1 MSASGAMSVAT
12 TNTTLLLGNSS
23 GSGRVL
29 RVVSLRACNTVYT
42 NTDITV
48 TFLPASD
55 TGIGTGYCLAHRAKV
70 VANSYVNIID
80 LQSSIYMQ
88 ENTSI
93 AIKANNSNYL
103 DIVYSYEDVV

>member
-1 MSASGAMSVAT
+1 MSASGAMSAVT
-12 TNTTLLLGNSS
+12 TSTTLLLGNPS

-29 RVVSLRACNTVYT
+29 HVVALRACNIAYT
-42 NTDITV
+42 STEITV
-48 TFLPASD
+48 TFLPASG
-55 TGIGTGYCLAHRAKV
+55 TGIGTGYCIAHRAKV
-70 VANSYVNIID
+70 IGNGYVDIID

-93 AIKANNSNYL
+93 AIQVRDSDYL

>member
-1 MSASGAMSVAT
+1 MSASGAISVAT
-12 TNTTLLLGNSS
+12 VNTTFLLGNSS

-29 RVVSLRACNTVYT
+29 RVVALRACNTVYT
-42 NTDITV
+42 NTDVTV

-70 VANSYVNIID
+70 VANDYIDIID
-80 LQSSIYMQ
+80 LQHPLYMQ

-93 AIKANNSNYL
+93 AVKAGNSAYL

>member
-29 RVVSLRACNTVYT
+29 RVVALRACNNSFT
-42 NTDITV
+42 NTNITV

-70 VANSYVNIID
+70 VANNYVNIID

-93 AIKANNSNYL
+93 AIKAEDSNYL
-103 DIVYSYEDVV
+103 DIVYSYEDIS

>member
-1 MSASGAMSVAT
+1 MSASGAMSAVT
-12 TNTTLLLGNSS
+12 DSTTLLLANPS

-29 RVVSLRACNTVYT
+29 HVVALRACNIART
-42 NTDITV
+42 NTEITV

-55 TGIGTGYCLAHRAKV
+55 TGVGTGYCIAHRAKV
-70 VANSYVNIID
+70 IGNGYVNIID

-93 AIKANNSNYL
+93 AVRARDSNYL